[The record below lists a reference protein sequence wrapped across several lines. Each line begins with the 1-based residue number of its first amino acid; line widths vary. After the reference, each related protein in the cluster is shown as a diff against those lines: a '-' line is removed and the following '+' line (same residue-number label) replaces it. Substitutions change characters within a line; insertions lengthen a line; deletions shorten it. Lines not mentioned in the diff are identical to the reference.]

1 LSQAAF
7 ARCTGEGTERA
18 PVSSARLGLYASR
31 RRQIDQRRRAPGAD
45 YALII
50 ANVVAVAL
58 ETIPSIC
65 ARWHVFFGDFEKFS
79 VGGYT
84 VEYIIRMWSSVED
97 SRIDGEDANSDL
109 QPVRLVNVECMTLT
123 LFFFCIRLSRFI
135 HRLTVPTIRRRP

>member
-1 LSQAAF
+1 VRPFHLRASVF
-7 ARCTGEGTERA
+7 TLLEEGKLTS
-18 PVSSARLGLYASR
+18 VVGRLA
-31 RRQIDQRRRAPGAD
+31 QIMLIS
-45 YALII
+45 LII